1 MKKFIEYLKSKGI
14 SKVTIKRYLEY
25 YCLFEDQI
33 NQYDLSQETIN
44 KFLMKHT
51 NNNARAFL
59 KNLLEMYEIDHTYKI
74 PKLTGRK
81 KKKKRK
87 ELTPL
92 IAKALGR
99 WLWVNKNRQYY
110 YCFYL
115 SYYCGLRRA
124 EVMAIN
130 IHDFD
135 IARWIEKKE
144 KGCRLKIV
152 GKGDKDR
159 IVVVPLKLWISLK
172 KYIKKNPQLIDLLF
186 PFHFMKWHD
195 AFKDAVKSTQDYNFT
210 LHDLRRA
217 RATQWM
223 KEGISMF
230 RIKERLGHSD
240 ISSTVLYINPDEE
253 KELELW
259 ENE

>member
-1 MKKFIEYLKSKGI
+1 MEKYIAYLKSKGI
-14 SKVTIKRYLEY
+14 SKPTIKRYLEY
-25 YCLFEDQI
+25 YRLFDKQIDQ
-33 NQYDLSQETIN
+33 QGLTQEMIN
-44 KFLMKHT
+44 KFLMDHT
-51 NNNARAFL
+51 TPNARAFL
-59 KNLLEMYEIDHTYKI
+59 KNLLEMYQLDKEYLI

-81 KKKKRK
+81 KKVKKK

-92 IAKALGR
+92 KAKAIST
-99 WLWVNKNRQYY
+99 WLFHNKDVRFYH
-110 YCFYL
+110 CFNL

-124 EVMAIN
+124 EVLSID

-135 IARWIEKKE
+135 LERWIEDKTKA
-144 KGCRLKIV
+144 CRLKIT
-152 GKGDKDR
+152 GKGSKDR
-159 IVVVPLKLWISLK
+159 YVVVPAKLMNILI
-172 KYIKKNPQLIDLLF
+172 KYIKKNPQLTERLF
-186 PFHFMKWHD
+186 PFNYSLWHE

-223 KEGISMF
+223 KDGVSMF
-230 RIKERLGHSD
+230 RIKNRLGHAD